1 MSDTN
6 SLDKLILDSV
16 VDKNSSD
23 FNFQTIDGRKIF
35 IENIGEFWKKIDF
48 SFKNNKKELEN
59 IHLLESPNTE
69 YSILRFDIDIY
80 SEIKFESRSYSVVFV
95 KAVIEYIHSLIR
107 HLVVTKQCSSD
118 MQDNNKLISCVFG
131 KQTIDK
137 KDGFHIIFPNLL
149 CGKDLQNN
157 YFVSKLKDNIY
168 QLWDGNKNLKVKV
181 DKVSTKPWVIHGTK
195 KTDTSSLYSLENA
208 YSYNIQQ
215 ISSVPYD
222 IPSLYSINR
231 SDSRTK
237 SYHLNI
243 KSVNIKQYDSDYTID
258 SAYNE
263 IVQDKLLYLLN
274 EDRVNDYDDWL
285 QIGLVLFNVGNGQAR
300 FLDLW
305 KDWARDFEG
314 FSEFEHS
321 KKWSSFSVLNLTMGT
336 LKYLVHCDNP
346 TKYKMLLYKKN
357 LIKLKNRLFKL
368 YEDEDEEITD
378 ESIIEVLKNNTP
390 PSNVFVAQIFYSLYK
405 NTLLWSPTKRNS
417 GKWYRFLKN
426 KWVEHS
432 PELILQLLTQEVTA
446 YIFKLFR
453 DLYDEMTYID
463 NKDIPNFIKV
473 NVKNYQRSLGSNS
486 FLTQTINQSKS
497 NFVDEKF
504 DKKKDMNKY
513 LIGCE
518 NGVLDLKSFCFR
530 KTVPEDYITLSTGL
544 IYKDSP
550 PLYNQ
555 QSFITEYFEQ
565 MFVDREQRE
574 DYLNMI
580 SACLLGGNLQK
591 IVLFAYGHTNAGKS
605 QIVTFLSKAI
615 GDYTTVLPKEI
626 IYNRKQT
633 SSAARP
639 ELVKTQGRRLA
650 FINELPVNETLNTA
664 FIKEIAGN
672 DKVFVRDLF
681 SSGYDIETFFK
692 LYISCNDMPPLPKHD
707 YAMWGRIRIIKF
719 ESVFSDNAPKD
730 KAEQIKQ
737 KTFPRCEDLS
747 EKFDECAAS
756 LLYLLFERY
765 KKNAKEFP
773 NGIPCDYILKTT
785 EEFKESTD
793 PINRFI
799 AEEVS
804 EEKGSFVYLEDMFD
818 KWKEWWRYEF
828 PDQRIVKSKE
838 MFRLEISHSLGK
850 SFTKD
855 IRRLKMCDTKLTN
868 V

>member
-1 MSDTN
+1 MTDVKCLNKIIT
-6 SLDKLILDSV
+6 DSV

-23 FNFQTIDGRKIF
+23 FNFQTIDGKKIF
-35 IENIGEFWKKIDF
+35 IENIGEFWKKLDD

-59 IHLLESPNTE
+59 IYLLESPNTE

-80 SEIKFESRSYSVVFV
+80 SEIKLKKRSYSVFFV
-95 KAVIEYIHSLIR
+95 ETVIKYIHSLIKQ
-107 HLVVTKQCSSD
+107 LVETKQCSND
-118 MQDNNKLISCVFG
+118 MQDNNRLISCVFG
-131 KQTIDK
+131 KQNIDK
-137 KDGFHIIFPNLL
+137 KDGLHIIFPNLL

-168 QLWDGNKNLKVKV
+168 QLWDGDEDLKVKV

-195 KTDTSSLYSLENA
+195 KTESSSLYTLEKT
-208 YSYNIQQ
+208 YSHNLQQ
-215 ISSVPYD
+215 ISSTPYD

-231 SDSRTK
+231 SDVRTK

-243 KSVNIKQYDSDYTID
+243 KSVNVKQYDSDYTID
-258 SAYNE
+258 SAYSE
-263 IVQDKLLYLLN
+263 IVQDKLLFLLN
-274 EDRVNDYDDWL
+274 EDRINDYDDWL
-285 QIGLVLFNVGNGQAR
+285 QIGLVLFNIGNGQAR

-305 KDWARDFEG
+305 KDWAKDFDG
-314 FSEFEHS
+314 FSETEHS
-321 KKWSSFSVLNLTMGT
+321 KKWASFSVRNLSMGT
-336 LKYLVHCDNP
+336 LKYLVQSDNP

-357 LIKLKNRLFKL
+357 LIKLKDRLFKF
-368 YEDEDEEITD
+368 YEDDDEEITD
-378 ESIIEVLKNNTP
+378 ESIIEVLKNNIP
-390 PSNVFVAQIFYSLYK
+390 PSNVFVAQIFYSLHK
-405 NTLLWSPTKRNS
+405 NTLLWSPTSRNN

-426 KWVEHS
+426 KWVELS
-432 PELILQLLTQEVTA
+432 SELILQLLTQEVSE

-463 NKDIPNFIKV
+463 NKDIPDFIKA
-473 NVKNYQRSLGSNS
+473 NSKSYKRSLGSNS
-486 FLTQTINQSKS
+486 FLNQTINQSKS

-504 DKKKDMNKY
+504 DKRKDMNKY

-544 IYKDSP
+544 IYRDSP
-550 PLYNQ
+550 PLYQ
-555 QSFITEYFEQ
+555 QQNFITDYFEK
-565 MFVDREQRE
+565 MFVDKEQRE
-574 DYLNMI
+574 DYLNLI
-580 SACLLGGNLQK
+580 SSCLLGGNLQK

-633 SSAARP
+633 SSIAKP
-639 ELVKTQGRRLA
+639 ELAKTQGRRLA

-672 DKVFVRDLF
+672 DKIFVRDLF

-719 ESVFSDNAPKD
+719 ESVFSDDAPKD
-730 KAEQIKQ
+730 PAEQRKQ
-737 KTFPRCEDLS
+737 KKFPRCDDLS

-765 KKNAKEFP
+765 KKNAKKFP
-773 NGIPCDYILKTT
+773 SGIPCNYIMKTT
-785 EEFKESTD
+785 EEFKESSD

-799 AEEVS
+799 KDELV
-804 EEKGSFVYLEDMFD
+804 EEKNSFVYLENMFD
-818 KWKEWWRYEF
+818 KWKEWWRSEF
-828 PDQRIVKSKE
+828 PDQRIRKSKE
-838 MFRLEISHSLGK
+838 TFRLEIAKALGK
-850 SFTKD
+850 QFTKD
-855 IRRLKMCDTKLTN
+855 IRRYKMTDIKLTN
-868 V
+868 E